1 MATTAPDVCVL
12 GKCVSDVVEGAAGVV
27 GGAKD
32 AVDSATSFAS
42 FWTDPF
48 GNTFRAL
55 QEGAHSLANDV
66 LPALSH
72 ATMPDLTR
80 EWWVTAYG
88 VSFALA
94 FFVMIFLLFPGILS
108 AARGRSSGQD
118 LFEQLTVYVPLFL
131 AGSIFGPPLGIFLV
145 KFFGAVTD
153 AVASWGIVSSAD
165 AVTAQMTDM
174 LADGDA
180 SGIAGGTVVGIFLM
194 LCMLLGLILVVLM
207 LVVQLVTLYITGI
220 LFPLGWVWIVH
231 KPTRGFGYKI
241 VFVWI
246 GILASHPLMFLLL
259 GVAYSMIAGQTSV
272 FADVPSL
279 QRLVTLAVSILALF
293 VAGTAPFTLMKFAPV
308 MPFGNNAQGPS
319 SPGSS
324 SSSTIGDRDLSESR
338 GRNSIDS
345 SDAGVEDSRSAPN
358 SRYDDAGTAP
368 TSGPSVRGG
377 AGASETGATG
387 AGSTSEAT
395 SGAASGGAAEADAA
409 AASRAPVGAGTT
421 AGAGAGAGAAA
432 EAGAGAG
439 AGASGAAAAGATA
452 AEAGAG
458 AAVGATGV
466 GAVVVAAGIAAK
478 VGYDVARE
486 TSQQAVDMTAGD
498 VDGFDGR
505 NTMEGRQ

>member
-1 MATTAPDVCVL
+1 M
-12 GKCVSDVVEGAAGVV
+12 SDVVEGAAGVV
-27 GGAKD
+27 GGVKD
-32 AVDSATSFAS
+32 AVTGVGDAVESASSFAS

-55 QEGAHSLANDV
+55 QEGAHSLASDV
-66 LPALSH
+66 LPALSK
-72 ATMPDLTR
+72 ATMPDLTKD
-80 EWWVTAYG
+80 WWVSAYA

-94 FFVMIFLLFPGILS
+94 VFVMVFLLFPGILS
-108 AARGRSSGQD
+108 AARGRTSGQD
-118 LFEQLTVYVPLFL
+118 LFEQFALYVPMFL
-131 AGSIFGPPLGIFLV
+131 AGATFGPPLGIFLV
-145 KFFGAVTD
+145 KFFGSITH
-153 AVASWGIVSSAD
+153 AVASWGIASSAD

-174 LADGDA
+174 LANGDA

-207 LVVQLVTLYITGI
+207 LVVQLVTLYFTGI

-241 VFVWI
+241 VFVWV
-246 GILASHPLMFLLL
+246 GVLASHPLMFLLL
-259 GVAYSMIAGQTSV
+259 GIAYSMIAGQTSV
-272 FADVPSL
+272 FEGVPSL
-279 QRLVTLAVSILALF
+279 QRLVTLVVSILALF
-293 VAGTAPFTLMKFAPV
+293 VAGTAPFTLMKLAPV
-308 MPFGNNAQGPS
+308 LPFGNNAQGPS

-324 SSSTIGDRDLSESR
+324 SSTIGDRDLNQSR

-345 SDAGVEDSRSAPN
+345 SDAGVEDSRSAPS
-358 SRYDDAGTAP
+358 SRYDEAGTAP
-368 TSGPSVRGG
+368 TSGPSVGGG
-377 AGASETGATG
+377 AGASEPGATG

-395 SGAASGGAAEADAA
+395 SGVSTGGAAEADAA
-409 AASRAPVGAGTT
+409 AASKAPVGAGTSAG

-439 AGASGAAAAGATA
+439 AGASGGAAAGVTA

-486 TSQQAVDMTAGD
+486 TSQQAVGMTADGD

-505 NTMEGRQ
+505 NTMEGR